1 MNLLQKRFYNLLN
14 IKICLT
20 EIISIATLKCFYSD
34 FLMTERS
41 LFYRFSISFTI
52 GMGLMTYGVKF
63 VTIVFEY
70 KIILILKEM

>member
-1 MNLLQKRFYNLLN
+1 MSFRELPVEFITKKALQFTQH
-14 IKICLT
+14 IKFV
-20 EIISIATLKCFYSD
+20 SQKGV
-34 FLMTERS
+34 

-52 GMGLMTYGVKF
+52 GIGLMTYGVKF